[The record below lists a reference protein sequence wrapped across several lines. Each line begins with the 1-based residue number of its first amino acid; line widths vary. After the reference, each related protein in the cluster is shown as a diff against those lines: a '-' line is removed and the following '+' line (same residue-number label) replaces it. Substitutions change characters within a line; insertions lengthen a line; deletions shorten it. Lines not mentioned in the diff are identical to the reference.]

1 MRDVI
6 KKWSLTGA
14 LLIVAMGTVFAQGV
28 SFSAQ
33 ASSTRVGT
41 QEPFRLVFSVN
52 NASHISDFQPPQFTG
67 FQVLSQS
74 QSQSTSIVNG
84 QMSQS
89 VAFIYILQGNS
100 VGHFTIAGASAR
112 VNGDRMKSNP
122 ITITVT
128 QSAQGSQSQGSQPQR
143 NPAPSQQTAP
153 NPFGFA
159 APSRSEPQ
167 SQPAILRNGENAMD
181 KIKKNVFVRVD
192 IDKTHVYV
200 GQQITATYKLF
211 TRLPT
216 SSQVTKVPSFTG
228 FSAHD
233 LKLSNPPQATV
244 EKIDGVPFKVFTI
257 RKTMLF
263 PLQSGDLTL
272 DPVEVDNTVRMYQ
285 IQRRKSSGGDPF
297 NDPFFKDPFGG
308 SDPFSDPFFQ
318 DAFGGSNVTYHDYDY
333 HISSKPVVI
342 HVKPLPDKDKPAD
355 FNGAVGDFHITAAMD
370 KDKFSTDDAA
380 TLTVTIAGHGNIT
393 LISAPQTD
401 FPTDFDSY
409 DPKITDKTDNSNPF
423 GGSRTFTYVLMAK
436 TAGQFTL
443 PPVKFSYF
451 DPVAEQYKTVS
462 SSSFALDVTQG
473 KDRQSTGTNYA
484 GTSHTLQPIR
494 TGKLAWSTSSTLG
507 FGTWWY
513 WLALLIPVLALVAL
527 LLTKK
532 KRDSL
537 NANQTLLKH
546 KRANRVALKR
556 LSQANHHLQKHESK
570 AFYGEISQAVWGYL
584 CDKLNI
590 PFAELSKQK
599 AQDKLAEKQVNGQ
612 TPEKLFGLLDH
623 CEMAL
628 YAGSEGHE
636 QMKETYQDAISV
648 ITSLEQQLKK

>member
-1 MRDVI
+1 MREVI
-6 KKWSLTGA
+6 KKWSLTGV
-14 LLIVAMGTVFAQGV
+14 LLLMAMGGVLAQGV
-28 SFSAQ
+28 SFTAQ

-41 QEPFRLVFSVN
+41 GEPFRMVFSVN
-52 NASHISDFQPPQFTG
+52 NASSVSAFQAPAFTG

-89 VAFIYILQGNS
+89 VSFVYILQGSS

-112 VNGDRMKSNP
+112 VNGSRMLSNP
-122 ITITVT
+122 ITIEVT
-128 QSAQGSQSQGSQPQR
+128 RSAQGAQSQQ
-143 NPAPSQQTAP
+143 NAAPSQQAAP

-159 APSRSEPQ
+159 EPDRSGPQ

-192 IDKTHVYV
+192 VDKTNVYV
-200 GQQITATYKLF
+200 GQQITATYKLY

-233 LKLSNPPQATV
+233 VKLSNPPQATV
-244 EKIDGVPFKVFTI
+244 ERVNGVPFKVFTI

-297 NDPFFKDPFGG
+297 NDPFFKDPFG

-318 DAFGGSNVTYHDYDY
+318 DAFGGGDVTYHDYDY
-333 HISSKPVVI
+333 HISSKPVEV
-342 HVKPLPDKDKPAD
+342 HVKPLPETGKPAGFD
-355 FNGAVGDFHITAAMD
+355 GAVGDFAVTASLD

-380 TLTVTIAGHGNIT
+380 TLTVTVSGHGNIT
-393 LISAPQTD
+393 LVSAPRID

-409 DPKITDKTDNSNPF
+409 DPKITDKPNNTNPF

-436 TAGQFTL
+436 SAGHFTI
-443 PPVKFSYF
+443 PPVTFSYF
-451 DPVAEQYKTVS
+451 DPEADKYKTVS
-462 SSSFALDVTQG
+462 STAFAVDVSQG
-473 KDRQSTGTNYA
+473 KNQQGGGTDYA
-484 GTSHTLQPIR
+484 VSSNQLQPIR
-494 TGKLAWSTSSTLG
+494 TGRLAWSTRGTLG

-513 WLALLIPVLALVAL
+513 WLLLLIPVVTLVAVV
-527 LLTKK
+527 LTKK

-537 NANQTLLKH
+537 NANQALLKH

-556 LSQANHHLQKHESK
+556 LSQANHHLQKRDSK
-570 AFYGEISQAVWGYL
+570 AFYGEVSQAVWGYL
-584 CDKLNI
+584 CDKLGI

-599 AQDKLAEKQVNGQ
+599 AQEKLLERQVNGQ
-612 TPEKLFGLLDH
+612 VPEKLFQLLDH

-648 ITSLEQQLKK
+648 ITGLEQQLRK

>member
-1 MRDVI
+1 MREVI
-6 KKWSLTGA
+6 KKWSLTGVM
-14 LLIVAMGTVFAQGV
+14 LLLAMGSVLAQGV
-28 SFSAQ
+28 SFTAQ

-41 QEPFRLVFSVN
+41 GEPFRLVFSVN
-52 NASHISDFQPPQFTG
+52 NASSVSAFQAPAFTG

-89 VAFIYILQGNS
+89 VSFVYILQGSS

-112 VNGDRMKSNP
+112 VNGNRMLSNP
-122 ITITVT
+122 ITIEVT
-128 QSAQGSQSQGSQPQR
+128 RSAGGAQPQQ
-143 NPAPSQQTAP
+143 NAAPSQQAAP

-159 APSRSEPQ
+159 EPDRSESQ

-192 IDKTHVYV
+192 VDKTNVYV
-200 GQQITATYKLF
+200 GQQITATYKLY

-233 LKLSNPPQATV
+233 VKLSNPPQATV
-244 EKIDGVPFKVFTI
+244 EKVNGVPFKVFTI

-297 NDPFFKDPFGG
+297 NDPFFKDPFG

-318 DAFGGSNVTYHDYDY
+318 DAFGGGDVTYHDYDY
-333 HISSKPVVI
+333 HISSKPVEI
-342 HVKPLPDKDKPAD
+342 HVKPLPEAGKPAD
-355 FNGAVGDFHITAAMD
+355 FDGAVGDFAITASLD
-370 KDKFSTDDAA
+370 KAKFSTDDAA
-380 TLTVTIAGHGNIT
+380 TLTVTVSGHGNIT
-393 LISAPQTD
+393 LISTPKID
-401 FPTDFDSY
+401 FPPDFDSY
-409 DPKITDKTDNSNPF
+409 DPKITDKPNNSNPF

-436 TAGQFTL
+436 TAGHFTI
-443 PPVKFSYF
+443 PPVTFSYF
-451 DPVAEQYKTVS
+451 DPGADRYKTVAS
-462 SSSFALDVTQG
+462 TAFAVDVSQG
-473 KDRQSTGTNYA
+473 KDQQSGGANYA
-484 GTSHTLQPIR
+484 GSSNQLQPIR
-494 TGKLAWSTSSTLG
+494 TGRLAWSTRGTLG

-513 WLALLIPVLALVAL
+513 WLLLLIPVVALVVL
-527 LLTKK
+527 VLTKK

-537 NANQTLLKH
+537 NANQALLKH

-556 LSQANHHLQKHESK
+556 LSQANHHLQKHDSK

-584 CDKLNI
+584 CDKLGI

-599 AQDKLAEKQVNGQ
+599 AQEKLVERQVNGQ
-612 TPEKLFGLLDH
+612 IPEKLFQLLDH

-648 ITSLEQQLKK
+648 ITGLEQQLRK

>member
-1 MRDVI
+1 MHDLI
-6 KKWSLTGA
+6 KKGSLIFLLLLAATGSV
-14 LLIVAMGTVFAQGV
+14 LAQGV

-41 QEPFRLVFSVN
+41 QEPFRIVFSIN
-52 NASHISDFQPPQFTG
+52 NASQVSAFQPPGFTG

-84 QMSQS
+84 KMSQS
-89 VAFIYILQGNS
+89 ISFVYILQGTS
-100 VGHFTIAGASAR
+100 EGRFTIGGASAR
-112 VNGDRMKSNP
+112 VDGDKMQSNP

-128 QSAQGSQSQGSQPQR
+128 KSTAGNQPQGNPRPSQPQ
-143 NPAPSQQTAP
+143 PAAP

-159 APSRSEPQ
+159 QPGPEVQ
-167 SQPAILRNGENAMD
+167 SQPAILRKGENAMD

-192 IDKTHVYV
+192 VDKTNVYV
-200 GQQITATYKLF
+200 GQQITATYKLY

-244 EKIDGVPFKVFTI
+244 EKIDGAPFKVFTI

-263 PLQSGDLTL
+263 PLQAGQLTL

-285 IQRRKSSGGDPF
+285 IQRRKPSGDPLSDAF
-297 NDPFFKDPFGG
+297 NDPFFKDPFG

-333 HISSKPVVI
+333 HITSKPVSI
-342 HVKPLPDKDKPAD
+342 HVKTLPEAGKPED
-355 FNGAVGDFHITAAMD
+355 FNGAVGDFSIAASLD
-370 KDKFSTDDAA
+370 KDRFSTDDAA
-380 TLTVTIAGHGNIT
+380 TLTVTVSGHGNIT
-393 LISAPQTD
+393 LIDAPKVD
-401 FPTDFDSY
+401 FPSDFDSY
-409 DPKITDKTDNSNPF
+409 DPKITDKTNNGNPF
-423 GGSRTFTYVLMAK
+423 GGSRTFTYVVMAK
-436 TAGQFTL
+436 APGHFTI
-443 PPVKFSYF
+443 PPVKFTYF
-451 DPVAEQYKTVS
+451 DPVAEQYKTAS
-462 SSSFALDVTQG
+462 SSAFSVNVSQG
-473 KDRQSTGTNYA
+473 KNQQSQGANYNL
-484 GTSHTLQPIR
+484 SSDQLQPIR
-494 TGKLAWSTSSTLG
+494 TGNLAWSKPAALG

-513 WLALLIPVLALVAL
+513 WLLLLIPVLLVAAL
-527 LLTKK
+527 LISKK
-532 KRDSL
+532 KRESL
-537 NANQTLLKH
+537 QADQVLLKN

-556 LSQANHHLQKHESK
+556 LSQANQYLQKHESK

-584 CDKLNI
+584 CDKLAI

-599 AQDKLAEKQVNGQ
+599 AQEKLSEKQVNGH
-612 TPEKLFGLLDH
+612 TPERLFALLDH

-628 YAGSEGHE
+628 YAGFEGHE

-648 ITSLEQQLKK
+648 ITDLEQQLKK